1 MASLRRRYVQVT
13 GGEAIE
19 GAVHSIEGA
28 AFVIPP
34 EVRTVGCHCR
44 GMIIGKSEGEEL

>member
-1 MASLRRRYVQVT
+1 MAGVRRRYIQVP

-19 GAVHSIEGA
+19 GAVPSIGGA

-34 EVRTVGCHCR
+34 EVRTAGCR
-44 GMIIGKSEGEEL
+44 GMIIGKSEGEKL